1 MKMIIL
7 HPDGQREE
15 RELPADPEQ
24 HLEALQAAVGGYI
37 ESLSP
42 AFHGLHNHEVWVNDD
57 GLGRL
62 PVNRA
67 GSLAI
72 GMDLTMCQPLSGP
85 IVLVP
90 TDEDLQ
96 ARRQR
101 QVHFF
106 GRLDAVVLGLSSEE
120 EAGLGFVIDARS

>member
-7 HPDGQREE
+7 HPSGQREE
-15 RELPADPEQ
+15 RKLPEGPDKR
-24 HLEALQAAVGGYI
+24 LDALQAAVGGYI
-37 ESLSP
+37 EYLSP
-42 AFHGLHNHEVWVNDD
+42 AFHGLHNHEVIVNDD
-57 GLGRL
+57 GFERL
-62 PVNRA
+62 PLNTI

-72 GMDLTMCQPLSGP
+72 GMDLEMSHPLSGP

-90 TDEDLQ
+90 TEDDLH
-96 ARRQR
+96 AQR
-101 QVHFF
+101 QAQEHFF

>member
-1 MKMIIL
+1 MKIIIL

-15 RELPADPEQ
+15 RTLPVGPDKR
-24 HLEALQAAVGGYI
+24 LDALQAAIGGYI
-37 ESLSP
+37 EYLSP
-42 AFHGLHNHEVWVNDD
+42 AFHALHNHEVIINED
-57 GLGRL
+57 GFERL

-72 GMDLTMCQPLSGP
+72 GMDLHTCHPLSGP

-90 TDEDLQ
+90 TADDLH
-96 ARRQR
+96 AQR
-101 QVHFF
+101 QAHEHYF

-120 EAGLGFVIDARS
+120 EAGLGFVIDAR